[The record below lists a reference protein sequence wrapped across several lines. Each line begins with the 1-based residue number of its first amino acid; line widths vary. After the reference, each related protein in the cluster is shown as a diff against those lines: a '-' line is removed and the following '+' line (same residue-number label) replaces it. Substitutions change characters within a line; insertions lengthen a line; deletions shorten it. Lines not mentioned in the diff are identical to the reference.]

1 MTIIHNEAAYEA
13 AIKAK
18 IKENAATTR
27 ERKWFANDDRAK
39 EIWDFVRH
47 NAHNNDFLGK
57 MWDSIMEWGA
67 LTENQRNAV
76 VRTMDAQAERK
87 AKMQA
92 ENAKSSYV
100 GEIGDRMSFDCEV
113 IFRVAKPNPYGYS
126 SNDGACIIHHQ
137 EFTYIVGMKQGD
149 DMIIY
154 FGSGKLGHAKKG
166 DTVKFDAKIKK
177 HDMRDGVRQTII
189 QRPTKIQL

>member
-1 MTIIHNEAAYEA
+1 MTIQNEIAYEA
-13 AIKAK
+13 AIKRR
-18 IKENAATTR
+18 IRENANTTR
-27 ERKWFANDDRAK
+27 ERNWYANDDRAK
-39 EIWDFVRH
+39 EISDFVRH
-47 NAHNNDFLGK
+47 NAHDNEFLGK
-57 MWDSIMEWGA
+57 MWDSILDWGA

-76 VRTMDAQAERK
+76 VRHMDGQEERR

-100 GEIGDRMSFDCEV
+100 GEIGDRMSFECEV

-126 SNDGACIIHHQ
+126 SNAGAAIIHHQ

-166 DTVKFDAKIKK
+166 DTIKFDAKIKK
-177 HDMRDGVRQTII
+177 HDQRDGVRQTII